1 MKKLWSDYSMKNF
14 KKAFTLAE
22 LLLCVGIIG
31 IVSAMGVV
39 IAKHST
45 DKAYNLFY
53 YSGYINLYYAIAD
66 AKAQNSEE
74 LSNRA
79 IMENVANILSKGTES
94 ASLLNNINFLTAE
107 GTPELNFITYKAI
120 NDKRV
125 LQGYGGG
132 RDTSSDQRLK
142 NPDDFDYPSYVFDDG
157 KDDPNL
163 DTRPDSPTI
172 PDNPSKPISKEP
184 TKSSNPNPPG
194 NSTNPVIDINNP
206 DTWPGPDNPNSV
218 DIETNNGITFYY
230 PSGLSDGLNG
240 INAGTEVTKAIP
252 ITMTVPQRKTRTNNG
267 IGTVLL
273 VYVNADDG
281 YLIPVADNGTVNLQ
295 TRRDLLPAYL
305 DNGKVGRNNVINR
318 NNFDYQPIAYA
329 SYRDAFCTVR
339 YALEHDKHDDPPSLG
354 DLIVCG
360 INPNIPPGEGVLKI
374 ANPRKAR

>member
-1 MKKLWSDYSMKNF
+1 MKNF

-45 DKAYNLFY
+45 DRAYSLFY
-53 YSGYINLYYAIAD
+53 YNGYINLYNAIAD
-66 AKAQNSEE
+66 AKAGNSE
-74 LSNRA
+74 LSNTQ
-79 IMENVANILSKGTES
+79 IMQEVASTLSKENNGGES
-94 ASLLNNINFLTAE
+94 AALLNNINFLTAE
-107 GTPELNFITYKAI
+107 GTLELNFITYKAI

-157 KDDPNL
+157 KDDPKL
-163 DTRPDSPTI
+163 DPRPDSPTI
-172 PDNPSKPISKEP
+172 PDDPSKPISEEP
-184 TKSSNPNPPG
+184 TKSDTPDSPNNP
-194 NSTNPVIDINNP
+194 TDPVIDINNP
-206 DTWPGPDNPNSV
+206 DTWPGPNNPNSIE
-218 DIETNNGITFYY
+218 IETLNGIAFYY
-230 PSGLSDGLNG
+230 PMGLSDGLNG